1 MTFYLSDSPE
11 APGNLIL
18 EPALTLEWTRPI
30 IGNIPGPENVNISYT
45 VVINSTEDN
54 GLSYQNVTS
63 MTSLSVHFVEEIIS
77 AQGSQCVEFEFIVSA
92 TNDAGTG
99 PSTSILDTVP
109 ICKSTRCTRSFIKAI
124 SICHSMTMSLC
135 ILSIVAPDVTNID
148 SKLQVERVDL
158 QTSTATVEISFP
170 VSDGG

>member
-18 EPALTLEWTRPI
+18 EPALTLEWTRPT

-45 VVINSTEDN
+45 IVINSTEDN

-109 ICKSTRCTRSFIKAI
+109 ICKSTTCTRSFTKAI
-124 SICHSMTMSLC
+124 SNSMTVSL
-135 ILSIVAPDVTNID
+135 IVHFVYC
-148 SKLQVERVDL
+148 S
-158 QTSTATVEISFP
+158 S
-170 VSDGG
+170 